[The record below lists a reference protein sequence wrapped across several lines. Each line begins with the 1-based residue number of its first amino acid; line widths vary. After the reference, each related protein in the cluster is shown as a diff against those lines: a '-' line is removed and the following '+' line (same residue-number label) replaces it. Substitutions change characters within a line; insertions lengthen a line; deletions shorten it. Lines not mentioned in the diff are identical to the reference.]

1 MKKRDCDTTLNVIAT
16 SMKIRINS
24 MEKSGSSAFPKTR
37 TMHTTHCAGFSLI
50 TPVYAIYVTA
60 SFDIIY

>member
-1 MKKRDCDTTLNVIAT
+1 
-16 SMKIRINS
+16 
-24 MEKSGSSAFPKTR
+24 MEKSDSSAFPKTR